1 MKIIIT
7 GANGY
12 IGARLCQYLTTQA
25 HDIIAVC
32 YPSIPDVD
40 YWGKI
45 FYKVFKG
52 DIREQK
58 TVKQIANLK
67 ADAII
72 HLISL
77 DHYDSEK
84 DLQFVSQINV
94 LPTWN
99 LLKECTKTGL
109 KKFIYFS
116 TIHVY
121 GNIEN
126 ATIIDENHLINTRN
140 TYSLTHYLCE
150 NICDHYHRNSNTSV
164 ITVRLSNSYGAPIFP
179 ENNCWW
185 LVIND
190 LCKSAYLNK
199 YIKLLSDGSPQR
211 DFIHGDDLCQA
222 VELLI
227 KLDKKNIQKAIY
239 HICSG
244 TTLTILE
251 LAGKIQTIY
260 KNRYRVTIPVSTS
273 TMDEVEDF
281 NIFRKTQ
288 RYMIDNS
295 RLRKIGFDPVWSL
308 DKGINELFDY
318 MEKHYG
324 AYKR

>member
-12 IGARLCQYLTTQA
+12 IGARLCQFLA
-25 HDIIAVC
+25 VKSHDIIAVC
-32 YPSIPDVD
+32 HPSIPDVD
-40 YWGKI
+40 YWGKY
-45 FYKVFKG
+45 FYKIING
-52 DIREQK
+52 DIREQRII
-58 TVKQIANLK
+58 KQIADLK

-84 DLQFVSQINV
+84 DTHFVSQINV

-121 GNIEN
+121 GKLEK
-126 ATIIDENHLINTRN
+126 AIIVNENHPIKTANI
-140 TYSLTHYLCE
+140 YGLTHYLSE
-150 NICDHYHRNSNTSV
+150 NICDHYNRNSNTNV

-185 LVIND
+185 LAMND
-190 LCKSAYLNK
+190 LCKSAYKNQQ
-199 YIKLLSDGSPQR
+199 IKLLSDGTPLR
-211 DFIHGDDLCQA
+211 DFIHGNDVCQA

-227 KLDKKNIQKAIY
+227 NSADRPIQESIY
-239 HICSG
+239 HISSG
-244 TTLTILE
+244 NTHTILE
-251 LAGKIQTIY
+251 LAEKIRTIY
-260 KNRYRVTIPVSTS
+260 KNRYDKTIPVSTS
-273 TMDEVEDF
+273 ENAEVEDF
-281 NIFRKTQ
+281 TNVGNDK
-288 RYMIDNS
+288 RYIIDNS
-295 RLRKIGFDPVWSL
+295 RLRNIGFDPCWSL

-318 MEKHYG
+318 MEKNHG
-324 AYKR
+324 V

>member
-12 IGARLCQYLTTQA
+12 IGARLCQYLSAKA

-32 YPSIPDVD
+32 YPLIPKVD
-40 YWGKI
+40 YWCRN
-45 FYKVFKG
+45 FYKVMCG
-52 DIREQK
+52 DIRKQK
-58 TVKQIANLK
+58 TIEQIADLK

-84 DLQFVSQINV
+84 DLHFVSEINV

-121 GNIEN
+121 GNLDDAI
-126 ATIIDENHLINTRN
+126 IIDENHPIKTGN
-140 TYSLTHYLCE
+140 TYGLTHYLSE
-150 NICDHYHRNSNTSV
+150 NICDHYNRNSNTNV

-190 LCKSAYLNK
+190 LCKSAYINK
-199 YIKLLSDGSPQR
+199 HIKLVSDGSPQR
-211 DFIHGDDLCQA
+211 DFIHGNDLCQA

-227 KLDKKNIQKAIY
+227 KLDNKNIQKAIY
-239 HICSG
+239 HISSG
-244 TTLTILE
+244 NTQTILE
-251 LAGKIQTIY
+251 LAEKIRTIY
-260 KNRYRVTIPVSTS
+260 KNRYGETIPVSTS
-273 TMDEVEDF
+273 AKAEVEDF
-281 NIFRKTQ
+281 NISCKTQ
-288 RYMIDNS
+288 RYVIDNS
-295 RLRKIGFDPVWSL
+295 RLRNIGFDPAWSF
-308 DKGINELFDY
+308 DKGINELFEY
-318 MEKHYG
+318 MEKNYG
-324 AYKR
+324 A